1 MTQKIDFQAAIFQAI
16 DRVNE
21 VSLDQNMLAKDA
33 ATVLTGEAAQLDS
46 MGFVN
51 FVVALEESLAARGL
65 TISIVEEMS
74 ARGDAVPSTMN
85 VAALI
90 EFLSVVAKQKDEAAA
105 T

>member
-1 MTQKIDFQAAIFQAI
+1 MLDSKKFQECVFTAI

-33 ATVLTGEAAQLDS
+33 ATVLVGEAAQLDS

-51 FVVALEESLAARGL
+51 FVVALEESLSSCGL
-65 TISIVEEMS
+65 NLSVVEELN
-74 ARGDAVPSTMN
+74 ARGDTVPATMN

-90 EFLSVVAKQKDEAAA
+90 EFLAVVAKQKAEASGI
-105 T
+105 

>member
-1 MTQKIDFQAAIFQAI
+1 MLDQKTIQDCVFTAI

-51 FVVALEESLAARGL
+51 FVVALEEVLAARGL
-65 TISIVEEMS
+65 NLSVAEEIN
-74 ARGDAVPSTMN
+74 ARGDAVPATMN
-85 VAALI
+85 VAAMVG
-90 EFLSVVAKQKDEAAA
+90 FLSVLAREKAAA
-105 T
+105 SAT